1 MSIPKRLKVRKG
13 ARNEDRR
20 NRIVR
25 KRERERE
32 HERIKKAEEK

>member
-1 MSIPKRLKVRKG
+1 MSIHKRLKVRKG
-13 ARNEDRR
+13 ARHEDRR

-25 KRERERE
+25 KQERERE